1 MSSVAIRGL
10 RHTLLR
16 PWTFNI
22 EADLSWLEQG
32 AAVLNVKA
40 KSENLRIDIGPN
52 HVLAFEAIQKYLK
65 EQFPEIFAGSESQTE
80 AENVSHVHRL
90 AKFLSSTSIVDSDAK
105 NDQHY
110 IDDLRAGAFQYIEAA
125 SADHIKPYQ
134 VNH

>member
-65 EQFPEIFAGSESQTE
+65 EQFPEIFAGMIQSPLQ
-80 AENVSHVHRL
+80 RL
-90 AKFLSSTSIVDSDAK
+90 DELQFSTWRV
-105 NDQHY
+105 
-110 IDDLRAGAFQYIEAA
+110 FEAA
-125 SADHIKPYQ
+125 SQFPLRS
-134 VNH
+134 